1 MAAASVLIQP
11 LALYAWAALMNG
23 EAEKAQTIIDGI
35 GYFDYCE
42 DAEHGLLM
50 DF

>member
-1 MAAASVLIQP
+1 
-11 LALYAWAALMNG
+11 MNG

-42 DAEHGLLM
+42 DSERDLLM
-50 DF
+50 GF